1 MGQIVLEAVMAHVG
15 LIGIGV
21 MGREFALNLAEEGH
35 SVSLLDRTFAKSE
48 AVVAAGA
55 DLAGELIACKDEAAF
70 VASLPV
76 PRSVLVL
83 VPSGGPLDSVIAS
96 LSPLLDKGDLIAD
109 LGNSYYKETE
119 RRVAELE
126 AKGLMFLGMGIS
138 GGAEGAR
145 HGPAIMAGGS
155 VESWARVKAPL
166 QDASAKFGDD
176 PCCDWFGPGGS
187 GHFIKM
193 LHNGIEYAD
202 MQMIAEAYGVM
213 RDGWGMDARAIG
225 DVFASWM
232 EGPLNS
238 YLIEIAAEV
247 ARAVDPKTGVAM
259 LDVILDKA
267 GQKGTGRWSVI
278 EGLHLGAPVSM
289 MQAAVEARNVSA
301 DTEGR
306 AAGAALFGAIK
317 RGDAG
322 DLETDVAALEKAMIA
337 AKICAYTQ
345 GFEVLRRASDAFE
358 WDLDLAA
365 IARVWRAGCIIRSVL
380 LDDMSEAFED
390 DGTRRLFHAPKF
402 AKIMQE
408 NAEALQCMVGMEISA
423 RLNVPAL
430 HAAMSYFNASRN
442 ERSTA
447 NMIQGLRDR
456 FGAHTFE
463 RVDMPGEKVNG
474 PWHD

>member
-1 MGQIVLEAVMAHVG
+1 LAASKLEFAMAHVG
-15 LIGIGV
+15 LVGIGV

-35 SVSLLDRTFAKSE
+35 SVSLLDRTMAKSE

-55 DLAGELIACKDEAAF
+55 DLTGDLIACVDEAAL
-70 VASLPV
+70 VASLPK

-83 VPSGGPLDSVIAS
+83 VPSGGPLDSVIGA
-96 LSPLLDKGDLIAD
+96 LSPLLEKGDLIAD

-155 VESWARVKAPL
+155 AESWARVKGPL
-166 QDASAKFGDD
+166 QDASAKFDDD

-187 GHFIKM
+187 GHFLKM

-202 MQMIAEAYGVM
+202 MQMIAEAYGLM
-213 RDGWGMDARAIG
+213 RDGWNMEAAAIG

-247 ARAVDPKTGVAM
+247 ARAEDPKTGNAM
-259 LDVILDKA
+259 LDMILDKA

-278 EGLHLGAPVSM
+278 EGLHLGAPVSLI
-289 MQAAVEARNVSA
+289 QAAVEARNVSA

-306 AAGAALFGAIK
+306 AAGAGAFGAVD
-317 RGDAG
+317 RGDTAK
-322 DLETDVAALEKAMIA
+322 DVASLAKAMIG
-337 AKICAYTQ
+337 AKVCAYTQ
-345 GFEVLRRASDAFE
+345 GFEVLRRASEAFE
-358 WDLDLAA
+358 WNLDLAA

-380 LDDMSEAFED
+380 LDDMSEAFEA
-390 DGTRRLFHAPKF
+390 DGARRLFFAPKF
-402 AKIMQE
+402 EQLIKE
-408 NAEALQCMVGMEISA
+408 NADALQDVVTAAVGA
-423 RLNVPAL
+423 RIEVPAL
-430 HAAMSYFNASRN
+430 FAAMSYFNASRT

-463 RVDMPGEKVNG
+463 RVDGHGEKVNG

>member
-1 MGQIVLEAVMAHVG
+1 MAHVG
-15 LIGIGV
+15 LVGIGV

-35 SVSLLDRTFAKSE
+35 TVSLLDRTFAKAE
-48 AVVAAGA
+48 EVVSAGA
-55 DLAGELIACKDEAAF
+55 DLAGDLIACEGEAAF
-70 VASLPV
+70 VESLPS

-83 VPSGGPLDSVIAS
+83 VPSGGPLDAVIGS
-96 LSPLLDKGDLIAD
+96 LSPLLDQGDLIAD

-155 VESWARVKAPL
+155 AESWARVKGPL

-213 RDGWGMDARAIG
+213 RDGWHMDAAAIG
-225 DVFASWM
+225 DVFAGWM
-232 EGPLNS
+232 NGPLNS

-247 ARAVDPKTGVAM
+247 ARAVDPKTGSAM

-278 EGLHLGAPVSM
+278 EGLHLGAPVSL

-301 DTEGR
+301 DTVGR
-306 AAGAALFGAIK
+306 AAGAALFGPIK

-322 DLETDVAALEKAMIA
+322 SLAMDVAALEKAMIA

-345 GFEVLRRASDAFE
+345 GFEVLRRASEAFE
-358 WDLDLAA
+358 WNLDLAA

-380 LDDMSEAFED
+380 LDDMSEAFEE
-390 DGTRRLFHAPKF
+390 DGARRLFHAPKF
-402 AKIMQE
+402 SQIMQD
-408 NAEALQCMVGMEISA
+408 NAEALQSMVGMEVTAQID
-423 RLNVPAL
+423 VPAL
-430 HAAMSYFNASRN
+430 HAAISYFNASRT

-463 RVDMPGEKVNG
+463 RVDAPGEKVNG